1 MIIHL
6 YIASTPYHILS
17 SLLNMSKLKRK
28 SIIVLVSNFEDDFIF
43 FKEICSKLK
52 EFPYVEEVLVIEPK
66 KKFYRILGYK
76 KEYKYLIKKYDID
89 HVFIFPWNLCKFYTN
104 SNYFFKKFKKNKNI
118 SLFEDGSNVYLS
130 DKKQNLIVKIIQ
142 FLFGIENVR
151 NNIKYLDYIY
161 VTHLDKF
168 PSYMRSKLRPLNIND
183 ELNKLDKNE
192 SDFLK
197 KVFID
202 KKDLK
207 ILNNIES
214 GRINILFT
222 QPFYRDFN
230 LEPKK
235 QTEVYNRL
243 ISEYSK
249 ENFLIVKKHPRDEL
263 HYKTNE
269 KCISIYRKTPSEIIN
284 TFGIKFD
291 KSIGISSSAIRSV
304 VANQYIDKEYSWTK

>member
-1 MIIHL
+1 
-6 YIASTPYHILS
+6 
-17 SLLNMSKLKRK
+17 MSKLKRR

-104 SNYFFKKFKKNKNI
+104 SNYFFKKFKKTKNI

-130 DKKQNLIVKIIQ
+130 DKKQSFFIKIIQ
-142 FLFGIENVR
+142 SLLGIENVR

-161 VTHLDKF
+161 VTHLDRF
-168 PSYMRSKLRPLNIND
+168 PSYMHSKLRPLNING
-183 ELNKLDKNE
+183 ELNRLDKNE
-192 SDFLK
+192 IDFLK
-197 KVFID
+197 KIFID

-207 ILNNIES
+207 VLNNIES

-222 QPFYRDFN
+222 QPFYRDLN

-235 QTEVYNRL
+235 QIEVYNRL
-243 ISEYSK
+243 IIEYSK
-249 ENFLIVKKHPRDEL
+249 KNFLIVKKHPRDEL
-263 HYKTNE
+263 YYKMNE

-284 TFGIKFD
+284 AFGIEFD